1 MIKGE
6 QLPHLASDLEIT
18 VHSRQLSLR
27 SQSTQLPLSRN
38 NIKTKTPPCY
48 TSFIFSLETTMV
60 AKILERSILICSS
73 DSKILFSSPTLE
85 PFSTLLG
92 GKNLK
97 SLHLVIF
104 NCLWSPKECSIIKNH
119 LPRHKSLSYIH
130 TLFFR
135 ETSS

>member
-1 MIKGE
+1 MYRKMIEGE
-6 QLPHLASDLEIT
+6 QLPHSASDFEIT

-73 DSKILFSSPTLE
+73 DSKILFS
-85 PFSTLLG
+85 LLPLSHFQLYWVE
-92 GKNLK
+92 KILK
-97 SLHLVIF
+97 V
-104 NCLWSPKECSIIKNH
+104 
-119 LPRHKSLSYIH
+119 YIW
-130 TLFFR
+130 LFLIVYGVQR
-135 ETSS
+135 SVV